1 MKNLLFLFLLLC
13 STVVF
18 AEVGDSV
25 KTEKKVEKV
34 TAPKKEL
41 TQAQVAKKNEVEKK
55 FSKFAKDRFTLDL
68 FGSNW
73 VYNSNDAG
81 FSPNASTKFK
91 TKAWSRGISVYFSWD
106 FRIKKSRVSFAP
118 GIGYSCSNIYSRHGL
133 WEDSTGTS
141 LRPLTDINPA
151 IALGD
156 YKVNKL
162 TLQYIDIPLELR
174 IRTNP
179 DKFNNC
185 WKFVVGFKAGIRIDA
200 HTKTTTKIGS
210 VTKVDVQRR
219 FPDFN
224 LLRMG
229 PTIRIGYSVVNVF
242 AYYGV
247 LDVFKKG
254 KGPKANEFTVGIS
267 FNGL

>member
-1 MKNLLFLFLLLC
+1 MKNILFGFLLL
-13 STVVF
+13 SSLSSF
-18 AEVGDSV
+18 AFEADSI
-25 KTEKKVEKV
+25 KARIKKQP
-34 TAPKKEL
+34 TAEQL
-41 TQAQVAKKNEVEKK
+41 AKKNEVEKK
-55 FSKFAKDRFTLDL
+55 FAKFAKDRFTVDL

-73 VYNSNDAG
+73 IYDKNSTGMNG
-81 FSPNASTKFK
+81 LQTKW
-91 TKAWSRGISVYFSWD
+91 WSRGISIYFSWD

-141 LRPLTDINPA
+141 FRKLTDINPA
-151 IALGD
+151 IAEGD

-162 TLQYIDIPLELR
+162 TLQYVDIPLELR

-185 WKFVVGFKAGIRIDA
+185 WKFVIGFKAGIRVDA
-200 HTKTTTKIGS
+200 HTKQKTKIDG
-210 VTKVDVQRR
+210 VVKVDVQRR

-229 PTIRIGYSVVNVF
+229 PTFRVGYSVFNVF

>member
-1 MKNLLFLFLLLC
+1 MKQLLFAFLLL
-13 STVVF
+13 SSAIVF
-18 AEVGDSV
+18 AQQADSV
-25 KTEKKVEKV
+25 KVVRKPQ
-34 TAPKKEL
+34 PKKEL
-41 TQAQVAKKNEVEKK
+41 TQAQITKKNEVEKK
-55 FSKFAKDRFTLDL
+55 FSKFAKDRFTVDL

-73 VYNSNDAG
+73 IYNKNSAG
-81 FSPNASTKFK
+81 MNGLETKW
-91 TKAWSRGISVYFSWD
+91 WSRGISIYFSWD

-133 WEDSTGTS
+133 WEDSSGTS
-141 LRPLTDINPA
+141 FRPLTDINPN
-151 IALGD
+151 IALAD

-185 WKFVVGFKAGIRIDA
+185 WKFVVGFKAGIRVDA
-200 HTKTTTKIGS
+200 HTKEKTKIGS
-210 VTKVDVQRR
+210 VVKVDVERR

-242 AYYGV
+242 AYYGI
-247 LDVFKKG
+247 LDVFKKD

>member
-13 STVVF
+13 STVAF

-25 KTEKKVEKV
+25 KTEKKVA
-34 TAPKKEL
+34 APKREL

-73 VYNSNDAG
+73 IYNKNGAG
-81 FSPNASTKFK
+81 FNGLQ

-141 LRPLTDINPA
+141 FRPLTDINPA

>member
-1 MKNLLFLFLLLC
+1 MKQLLFAFLLL
-13 STVVF
+13 SSSIAFAQVADTVKAVR
-18 AEVGDSV
+18 
-25 KTEKKVEKV
+25 KPM
-34 TAPKKEL
+34 PKREL
-41 TQAQVAKKNEVEKK
+41 TQAQITKKNEVEKK
-55 FSKFAKDRFTLDL
+55 FAKFANDRFTLEL

-73 VYNSNDAG
+73 IYIKNSAG
-81 FSPNASTKFK
+81 MNGLQTKW
-91 TKAWSRGISVYFSWD
+91 WSRGISIYFSWD

-118 GIGYSCSNIYSRHGL
+118 SIGYSCSNIYSRHGL
-133 WEDSTGTS
+133 WEDSSGTS
-141 LRPLTDINPA
+141 FRKLEEINPN
-151 IALGD
+151 IALAD

-185 WKFVVGFKAGIRIDA
+185 WKFVVGFKAGIRVDA
-200 HTKTTTKIGS
+200 HTKEKTKIGS
-210 VTKVDVQRR
+210 VVKVDVERR

-242 AYYGV
+242 AYYGI
-247 LDVFKKG
+247 LDVFKKD

>member
-1 MKNLLFLFLLLC
+1 MKQLLFAFFSLI
-13 STVVF
+13 SAVAF
-18 AEVGDSV
+18 AGEADSV
-25 KTEKKVEKV
+25 KVKKPM
-34 TAPKKEL
+34 PKKQL
-41 TQAQVAKKNEVEKK
+41 TQAEITKKNEVEKK
-55 FSKFAKDRFTLDL
+55 FSKFAKDRFTFDL

-73 VYNSNDAG
+73 IYNKNDPRMNG
-81 FSPNASTKFK
+81 MQTKW
-91 TKAWSRGISVYFSWD
+91 WSRGISIYFSWD

-133 WEDSTGTS
+133 VEGDTIGGVVGTS
-141 LRPLTDINPA
+141 FKPLTDINPN

-156 YKVNKL
+156 YKTNKIC
-162 TLQYIDIPLELR
+162 LQYIDIPLELR

-185 WKFVVGFKAGIRIDA
+185 WKFVVGFKAGIRVDA
-200 HTKTTTKIGS
+200 HTKEKTKIGN
-210 VTKVDVQRR
+210 VVKVDVERR

-229 PTIRIGYSVVNVF
+229 PTLRIGYSVVNVF
-242 AYYGV
+242 AYYGI
-247 LDVFKKG
+247 LDVFKKDR
-254 KGPKANEFTVGIS
+254 GPKANEFTVGIS

>member
-13 STVVF
+13 STVAF

-25 KTEKKVEKV
+25 KTEKKVA
-34 TAPKKEL
+34 APKREL
-41 TQAQVAKKNEVEKK
+41 TQAQIAKKNEVEKK

-73 VYNSNDAG
+73 IYNKNGAG
-81 FSPNASTKFK
+81 FNGMQ

-141 LRPLTDINPA
+141 FRPLTDINPA

-210 VTKVDVQRR
+210 VTKVNVERR

>member
-1 MKNLLFLFLLLC
+1 MIRILLAFLLL
-13 STVVF
+13 SSSVAF
-18 AEVGDSV
+18 ASEADSV
-25 KTEKKVEKV
+25 KTEK
-34 TAPKKEL
+34 PKKQLSAE
-41 TQAQVAKKNEVEKK
+41 QVAKKNEVEKK
-55 FSKFAKDRFTLDL
+55 FMKMSKDRFTVDL

-73 VYNSNDAG
+73 IYDKSGARFDNMQ
-81 FSPNASTKFK
+81 TKW
-91 TKAWSRGISVYFSWD
+91 WSRGISIYFSWD

-141 LRPLTDINPA
+141 FRKLTDINPA
-151 IALGD
+151 IAEGD

-162 TLQYIDIPLELR
+162 TIQYLDVPLELR

-185 WKFVVGFKAGIRIDA
+185 WKFVVGFKAGIRVDA
-200 HTKTTTKIGS
+200 HTKIKTKIGS
-210 VTKVDVQRR
+210 TVKVDVERR
-219 FPDFN
+219 FPDFA

-247 LDVFKKG
+247 LGVFKKD

>member
-1 MKNLLFLFLLLC
+1 MKKLLFVFLLLS

-18 AEVGDSV
+18 AQLADTV
-25 KTEKKVEKV
+25 KVVKKPM
-34 TAPKKEL
+34 PKREL
-41 TQAQVAKKNEVEKK
+41 TQAQITKKNEVEKK
-55 FSKFAKDRFTLDL
+55 FAKFAKDRFTVDL

-73 VYNSNDAG
+73 IYNKSDARFGND
-81 FSPNASTKFK
+81 FK
-91 TKAWSRGISVYFSWD
+91 TKWWSRGISIYFSWD

-133 WEDSTGTS
+133 WEDSSGTS
-141 LRPLTDINPA
+141 FRKLEEINPN
-151 IALGD
+151 IALAD

-185 WKFVVGFKAGIRIDA
+185 WKFVVGFKAGIRVDA
-200 HTKTTTKIGS
+200 HTKEKTKIGS
-210 VTKVDVQRR
+210 VVKVDVERR

-242 AYYGV
+242 AYYGI
-247 LDVFKKG
+247 LDVFKKD

>member
-1 MKNLLFLFLLLC
+1 MKNILLLLFLFATY
-13 STVVF
+13 SVF
-18 AEVGDSV
+18 AFETDSIKAARQSAV
-25 KTEKKVEKV
+25 KKQL
-34 TAPKKEL
+34 TAE
-41 TQAQVAKKNEVEKK
+41 QIAKKNEVAKR
-55 FSKFAKDRFTLDL
+55 FSKFAKDRFTFDF

-73 VYNSNDAG
+73 IYNKNDPRMNG
-81 FSPNASTKFK
+81 LQTKW
-91 TKAWSRGISVYFSWD
+91 WSRGINIYFSWD

-133 WEDSTGTS
+133 VEGDTVNGVLGTS
-141 LRPLTDINPA
+141 FKALTDINPS
-151 IALGD
+151 IASGD
-156 YKVNKL
+156 YKTNKL
-162 TLQYIDIPLELR
+162 TLQYVDIPLELR

-185 WKFVVGFKAGIRIDA
+185 WKFVIGFKAGIRVDA
-200 HTKTTTKIGS
+200 HTKIKTKIGN
-210 VTKVDVQRR
+210 VVKVDVERR

-229 PTIRIGYSVVNVF
+229 PTLRIGYSIVNVF

-247 LDVFKKG
+247 LDVFKKD

-267 FNGL
+267 INAL

>member
-1 MKNLLFLFLLLC
+1 MKNILLVFLLL
-13 STVVF
+13 SSIATF
-18 AEVGDSV
+18 AFEADSARTARV
-25 KTEKKVEKV
+25 KKLP
-34 TAPKKEL
+34 TA
-41 TQAQVAKKNEVEKK
+41 AQNAKKNEVEKK
-55 FSKFAKDRFTLDL
+55 FAKFAKDRFTVDL

-73 VYNSNDAG
+73 IYDKNSAKMNG
-81 FSPNASTKFK
+81 LQTKW
-91 TKAWSRGISVYFSWD
+91 WSRGISIYFSWD

-141 LRPLTDINPA
+141 FRPLTDINPN
-151 IALGD
+151 IALDD
-156 YKVNKL
+156 YKINKL
-162 TLQYIDIPLELR
+162 TLQYVDIPLELR

-185 WKFVVGFKAGIRIDA
+185 WKFVVGFKAGIRVDA
-200 HTKTTTKIGS
+200 HTKQRTKIGN
-210 VTKVDVQRR
+210 VVKVDVERR

>member
-1 MKNLLFLFLLLC
+1 MKNLLFLFLLLS
-13 STVVF
+13 STVAF
-18 AEVGDSV
+18 AFEADSV
-25 KTEKKVEKV
+25 KVARKPM
-34 TAPKKEL
+34 PKKEL
-41 TQAQVAKKNEVEKK
+41 TQAQITKKNEVEKK
-55 FSKFAKDRFTLDL
+55 FSKFAKDRFTVDL

-73 VYNSNDAG
+73 IYNKSDARLG
-81 FSPNASTKFK
+81 QDFK
-91 TKAWSRGISVYFSWD
+91 TKWWSRGISIYFSWD

-118 GIGYSCSNIYSRHGL
+118 GIGYSCSNIYSRSGIV
-133 WEDSTGTS
+133 EDSLGTHFET
-141 LRPLTDINPA
+141 LTTINPA
-151 IALGD
+151 IAMAD

-185 WKFVVGFKAGIRIDA
+185 WKFVVGFKAGIRVDA
-200 HTKTTTKIGS
+200 HTKEKTKIGS
-210 VTKVDVQRR
+210 VVKVDVERR
-219 FPDFN
+219 FPDFS

-242 AYYGV
+242 AYYGI
-247 LDVFKKG
+247 LDVFKKDR
-254 KGPKANEFTVGIS
+254 GPKANEFTVGIS

>member
-1 MKNLLFLFLLLC
+1 MSSLA
-13 STVVF
+13 SF
-18 AEVGDSV
+18 AFEPDSLKSMRVKRQPTQEQLTKRSEVD
-25 KTEKKVEKV
+25 
-34 TAPKKEL
+34 
-41 TQAQVAKKNEVEKK
+41 KK
-55 FSKFAKDRFTLDL
+55 FAKFAKDRFTVDL

-73 VYNSNDAG
+73 IYNKNDPRMNG
-81 FSPNASTKFK
+81 LQTKW
-91 TKAWSRGISVYFSWD
+91 WSRGISIYFSWD

-141 LRPLTDINPA
+141 FRKLTDINPA
-151 IALGD
+151 IPEGD

-162 TLQYIDIPLELR
+162 TLQYVDIPLELR

-185 WKFVVGFKAGIRIDA
+185 WKFVVGFKAGIRVDA
-200 HTKTTTKIGS
+200 HTKEKTKIGN
-210 VTKVDVQRR
+210 VVKVDVERR
-219 FPDFN
+219 FPDFS

-229 PTIRIGYSVVNVF
+229 PTIRVGYSVFNVF

-247 LDVFKKG
+247 LDVFKKN

>member
-1 MKNLLFLFLLLC
+1 MKNILLGFLLL
-13 STVVF
+13 SSLATF
-18 AEVGDSV
+18 AFEPDSV
-25 KTEKKVEKV
+25 KMRVKKQPTVEQ
-34 TAPKKEL
+34 L
-41 TQAQVAKKNEVEKK
+41 AKKNEVERK
-55 FSKFAKDRFTLDL
+55 FQKFAKDRFTVDL

-73 VYNSNDAG
+73 IYDKNSARMNG
-81 FSPNASTKFK
+81 LQTKW
-91 TKAWSRGISVYFSWD
+91 WSRGISIYFSWD

-141 LRPLTDINPA
+141 FRKLTDINPN
-151 IALGD
+151 IAEGD

-162 TLQYIDIPLELR
+162 TLQYVDIPLELR

-185 WKFVVGFKAGIRIDA
+185 WKFVVGFKAGIRVDA
-200 HTKTTTKIGS
+200 HTKEK
-210 VTKVDVQRR
+210 TKVGNVVKVNVERR